1 MGGWVE
7 NDLRSAHSLIS
18 RETKKNETGSSPP
31 HPTGVEQLIA
41 EQPSMPSGNKNVGQ
55 VERIVKLPQ
64 RRTLTKQVFREKK
77 HSGHVPPRA
86 ACAEDSSQTGNA
98 ANGNRRKIRKKNVW
112 LGCDGSEGG
121 NVGGSGEGLV
131 PPAPQFVK
139 QWTPVMTSTSVTKV
153 IA

>member
-98 ANGNRRKIRKKNVW
+98 ANSNRRKIRKKMCGWVVMGVRMGVRVVVGRGWFLRLHRVW
-112 LGCDGSEGG
+112 NNGHRL
-121 NVGGSGEGLV
+121 
-131 PPAPQFVK
+131 
-139 QWTPVMTSTSVTKV
+139 
-153 IA
+153 